1 MEIKFDRSSF
11 CAADDCVS
19 HIEKKKLPSEMP
31 ISELLKYTATY
42 VPLRKNSV
50 WRITSMSNVSI
61 VVLGYLITDNE
72 GNTTNIELS
81 VEETTMKN
89 LSVKDV
95 YCSYFSESRFTYRN
109 GKSGELVEEYKECGS
124 LLEKVKRSY
133 ESFN

>member
-1 MEIKFDRSSF
+1 MKIKFDRSSF

-19 HIEKKKLPSEMP
+19 HIEKKKLPSDMP

-50 WRITSMSNVSI
+50 WRITSNDSI
-61 VVLGYLITDNE
+61 VVFGYLITDSE
-72 GNTTNIELS
+72 GNTNIELS
-81 VEETTMKN
+81 VEETTIKN

-95 YCSYFSESRFTYRN
+95 YCSYFSEGRFTYRN
-109 GKSGELVEEYKECGS
+109 GKSGELVEEYKECDS

>member
-19 HIEKKKLPSEMP
+19 HIENKKLPNDML
-31 ISELLKYTATY
+31 ITELLKYITTY
-42 VPLRKNSV
+42 VTLRKNSV
-50 WRITSMSNVSI
+50 WRITFNDSN
-61 VVLGYLITDNE
+61 VVLGYLITVSE
-72 GNTTNIELS
+72 GNTTIELS
-81 VEETTMKN
+81 VEETTIKI
-89 LSVKDV
+89 LSVKNV
-95 YCSYFSESRFTYRN
+95 YCSYFSENRFTYRN